1 MARKAIVDTYYSFTP
16 SSRTIVLNQAIPRE
30 RFVLITNV
38 TQNRVI
44 YNFSDPNLTLTSH
57 SISTN
62 TISGVATTT
71 IVLNYN
77 TAAMSATDKLQVV
90 VDEFEETFKPSELY
104 TDPVNKFRVST
115 PQALIDTDFEYGQ
128 QATKW
133 ESIGLVNNRA
143 YAYQNT
149 SANLQAAPGGP
160 IIPTAVVV
168 NSNSNIVTVYTAN
181 TPAVNTP
188 IFVSDTAWAPSE
200 GTFMVDAAQ
209 AGQWFRYAAKQRY
222 VNTAIGSANLNINIP
237 NTTFIANGSIYTRAN
252 IPLSNINFVGTFS
265 NGTVTTTTA
274 HGLTIGNQIVLQG
287 TVAATSGAP
296 NGTFTVTGVYSN
308 TVFRIDANANPVSAT
323 GINSGGQANLFSAS
337 RGTVVHRAFDGGV
350 EFSTSAEGHNNQL
363 IRQTRRY
370 FRYQSGKGL
379 QMSTGTLLEPQLS
392 VDSITS
398 SGTLVTVKTKY
409 THQIRSNVSIQVAN
423 AEQSSYNGTFN
434 VRDVIDP
441 YTFTYVANSTPSSA
455 TATGLYRLSVN
466 GWYGAQNRV
475 GMFDDQNGIF
485 FEYDGQQLYAVR
497 RSSTFQLSGF
507 VSANVANTTVNGI
520 QYNGVT
526 TKFNS
531 ELVPGDYIVIKGMS
545 YRVTE
550 ILSDRQLSISPAYR
564 GEVPTLQTT
573 VTKTIDL
580 RIPQSQWNIDRCDG
594 TGPSGYNL
602 DLSRMQMLYL
612 DYSWYGAGFIRWGFR
627 TTDGNVYYCH
637 KLVNNNVNYEAYM
650 RSGNLPARYETNTFA
665 PRTRLGSTL
674 QAADT
679 SMNVANASGFPT
691 AGVLLIEGW
700 GSTGLSQ
707 REYVSYNGISNNS
720 PTGWTFNNLLRGQQG
735 NTINCIMNTANAT
748 LNLAPGSTTVGVQ
761 EGMYVISANIPQV
774 AVIQSIVPNVSIQL
788 SMAPL
793 IGGTGF
799 VTFAPMANAAQTF
812 TFSTTAPTNVELHAP
827 GYSPRISHWGTS
839 VMMDGRYD
847 DDKSFV
853 FTQGMTTAA
862 HIPAGASFALQSFRV
877 SPSVSAGVS
886 GSTLGVREV
895 VNRMQMVLR
904 NIDTLSSGAFLLQ
917 VVLNGS
923 LSNTTPLWQS
933 VGGSSLTQ
941 YINHTS
947 AVSTQPTGPQ
957 AGTFVNGGEVI
968 FAAFTN
974 ASGGGTNFTTTSYD
988 LPLVRDLGSSI
999 LGGGTTDPRTGFY
1012 PDGPDIVTIVARNV
1026 GSTTANIF
1034 SRLSWTE
1041 AQA

>member
-1 MARKAIVDTYYSFTP
+1 MARKDIIDTYYSFTP
-16 SSRTIVLNQAIPRE
+16 STRTIVLNQIVPRE
-30 RFVLITNV
+30 RLVLITNAN
-38 TQNRVI
+38 TNQVI
-44 YNFSDPNLTLTSH
+44 FNFSDPNLKLTSH
-57 SISTN
+57 AIAQN
-62 TISGVATTT
+62 TITGAATTT
-71 IVLNYN
+71 LVLQYN
-77 TAAMSATDKLQVV
+77 TAAMSATDKLQVI
-90 VDEFEETFKPSELY
+90 VDDFEETFKPSELY
-104 TDPVNKFRVST
+104 TDPVNKFRVSQ
-115 PQALIDTDFEYGQ
+115 PQSLIDTDFEYGQ

-133 ESIGLVNNRA
+133 ESVGLVNNRA

-149 SANLQAAPGGP
+149 SANLQISIGGP

-181 TPAVNTP
+181 TPLVNTP
-188 IFVSDTAWAPSE
+188 IFVSDTTWAPSE

-209 AGQWFRYAAKQRY
+209 QGQWFRYAAKQRY

-237 NTTFIANGSIYTRAN
+237 NTTFIANGSIFTRAN
-252 IPLSNINFVGTFS
+252 IPLSNINFISTFS

-274 HGLTIGNQIVLQG
+274 HGLSLGNQIVLQG

-308 TVFRIDANANPVSAT
+308 TVFRIDANVAPVSAT
-323 GINSGGQANLFSAS
+323 GITSGGQANLFSSA
-337 RGTVVHRAFDGGV
+337 RGTVVHRSFDGGV

-370 FRYQSGKGL
+370 FRYQSGKGI
-379 QMSTGTLLEPQLS
+379 QMSTGTMLKPQLS

-398 SGTLVTVKTKY
+398 SGALVTVRTKY
-409 THQIRSNVSIQVAN
+409 SHQIRPNVSIQVAS
-423 AEQSSYNGTFN
+423 ADQSAYNGTFTI
-434 VRDVIDP
+434 RDVIDP
-441 YTFTYVANSTPSSA
+441 YTFTYVANSTPSAA

-466 GWYGAQNRV
+466 TWYGAANRV

-485 FEYDGQQLYAVR
+485 FEFDGQQLYAVR
-497 RSSTFQLSGF
+497 RSSTYQISGF
-507 VSANVANTTVNGI
+507 VSANVANTIVNGI
-520 QYNGVT
+520 TYNGVT
-526 TKFNS
+526 TKFS
-531 ELVPGDYIVIKGMS
+531 TELAVGDYVVIKGMS

-550 ILSDRQLSISPAYR
+550 ILSDQQLSISPAYR
-564 GEVPTLQTT
+564 GEVPAVQA
-573 VTKTIDL
+573 VATKTIDF

-594 TGPSGYNL
+594 TGPSGYIL
-602 DLSRMQMLYL
+602 DLTKMQMLYL

-627 TTDGNVYYCH
+627 TTDGNIYYCH

-665 PRTRLGSTL
+665 PRTRLNSTL

-679 SMNVANASGFPT
+679 SLNVANASGFPT
-691 AGVLLIEGW
+691 TGVLLIEGW
-700 GSTGLSQ
+700 NAGNSQ

-735 NTINCIMNTANAT
+735 NTINCIMTTANAT
-748 LNLAPGSTTVGVQ
+748 LNLAPGSTTVGIQ

-774 AVIQSIVPNVSIQL
+774 AVVQSIVPNVSIQL
-788 SMAPL
+788 SMAPQ

-812 TFSTTAPTNVELHAP
+812 TFSTTTPTNIELHAP
-827 GYSPRISHWGTS
+827 GYAPRISHWGTS

-853 FTQGMTTAA
+853 FTQGMTTSTNVSS
-862 HIPAGASFALQSFRV
+862 SFPSALQSFRIA
-877 SPSVSAGVS
+877 PSVSAGVS
-886 GSTLGVREV
+886 GATLGTREII
-895 VNRMQMVLR
+895 NRMQMVLR
-904 NIDTLSSGAFLLQ
+904 QLDLLSGGAFLIQ
-917 VVLNGS
+917 VVLNGQIA
-923 LSNTTPLWQS
+923 NATPTWTS
-933 VGGSSLTQ
+933 VGGSSLVQ
-941 YINHTS
+941 YINHTANT
-947 AVSTQPTGPQ
+947 AVT
-957 AGTFVNGGEVI
+957 GGEVI

-974 ASGGGTNFTTTSYD
+974 ASGGASTFTTTSLD
-988 LPLVRDLGSSI
+988 LPLVRDLGNSI
-999 LGGGTTDPRTGFY
+999 LGGGTSNPTTSPY
-1012 PDGPDIVTIVARNV
+1012 PDGPDVVTIVARNI
-1026 GSTTANIF
+1026 GTPFAPIF

>member
-1 MARKAIVDTYYSFTP
+1 MARKDIIDTYYSFTP
-16 SSRTIVLNQAIPRE
+16 STRTIVLNQIVPRE
-30 RFVLITNV
+30 RLVLITNAN
-38 TQNRVI
+38 TNQVI
-44 YNFSDPNLTLTSH
+44 FNFSDPNLKLTSH
-57 SISTN
+57 AIAQN
-62 TISGVATTT
+62 TISGAATTT
-71 IVLNYN
+71 LVLQYN
-77 TAAMSATDKLQVV
+77 TTAMSATDKLQVI
-90 VDEFEETFKPSELY
+90 VDDFEETFKPSELY
-104 TDPVNKFRVST
+104 TDPVNKFRVSQ
-115 PQALIDTDFEYGQ
+115 PQSLIDTDFEYGQ

-133 ESIGLVNNRA
+133 ESVGLVNNRA

-149 SANLQAAPGGP
+149 SANLQISIGGP

-181 TPAVNTP
+181 TPLVNTP
-188 IFVSDTAWAPSE
+188 IFVSDTTWAPSE

-209 AGQWFRYAAKQRY
+209 QGQWFRYAAKQRY

-237 NTTFIANGSIYTRAN
+237 NTTFIANGSIFTRAN
-252 IPLSNINFVGTFS
+252 IPLSNINFISTFS

-274 HGLTIGNQIVLQG
+274 HGLSLGNQIVLQG

-308 TVFRIDANANPVSAT
+308 TVFRIDANVAPVSAT
-323 GINSGGQANLFSAS
+323 GITSGGQANLFSSA
-337 RGTVVHRAFDGGV
+337 RGTVVHRSFDGGV

-370 FRYQSGKGL
+370 FRYQSGKGI
-379 QMSTGTLLEPQLS
+379 QMSTGTMLKPQLS

-398 SGTLVTVKTKY
+398 SGTLVTVRTKY
-409 THQIRSNVSIQVAN
+409 SHQIRPNVNIQIAS
-423 AEQSSYNGTFN
+423 ADQSAYNGTFN
-434 VRDVIDP
+434 IRDVIDP
-441 YTFTYVANSTPSSA
+441 YTFTYVANSTPSAA
-455 TATGLYRLSVN
+455 TATGLYRCSIN
-466 GWYGAQNRV
+466 NWFGASNRV

-497 RSSTFQLSGF
+497 RSSTYQLSGF
-507 VSANVANTTVNGI
+507 VSANVANTIVNGI
-520 QYNGVT
+520 TYNGAT
-526 TKFNS
+526 TKFS
-531 ELVPGDYIVIKGMS
+531 TELAVGDYVVIKGMS

-550 ILSDRQLSISPAYR
+550 ILSDQQLSISPAYR
-564 GEVPTLQTT
+564 GEVPAVQA
-573 VTKTIDL
+573 VATKTIDF

-594 TGPSGYNL
+594 TGPSGYII
-602 DLSRMQMLYL
+602 DLTKMQMLYL

-665 PRTRLGSTL
+665 PRTRLNSTL

-679 SMNVANASGFPT
+679 SLNVANASGFPT

-700 GSTGLSQ
+700 NAGVSQ
-707 REYVSYNGISNNS
+707 REYVSYQGISNNS

-735 NTINCIMNTANAT
+735 NTINCIMTTANAT
-748 LNLAPGSTTVGVQ
+748 LNLAPGSTTVGIQ

-774 AVIQSIVPNVSIQL
+774 AVVQSIVPNVSIQL
-788 SMAPL
+788 SMAPQ

-812 TFSTTAPTNVELHAP
+812 TFSTTTPTNIELHAP
-827 GYSPRISHWGTS
+827 GYAPRISHWGTS

-853 FTQGMTTAA
+853 FTQGMTTSTNVSS
-862 HIPAGASFALQSFRV
+862 SFPSALQSFRI

-886 GSTLGVREV
+886 GATLGTREII
-895 VNRMQMVLR
+895 NRMQMVLR
-904 NIDTLSSGAFLLQ
+904 QLDLLSGGAFLIQ
-917 VVLNGS
+917 VVLNGQIA
-923 LSNTTPLWQS
+923 NATPTWTS
-933 VGGSSLTQ
+933 VGGSSLVQ
-941 YINHTS
+941 YINHTANT
-947 AVSTQPTGPQ
+947 AVT
-957 AGTFVNGGEVI
+957 GGEVI

-974 ASGGGTNFTTTSYD
+974 ASGGASTFTTTSLD
-988 LPLVRDLGSSI
+988 LPLVRDLGNSI
-999 LGGGTTDPRTGFY
+999 LGGGTSNPTTSPY
-1012 PDGPDIVTIVARNV
+1012 PDGPDVVTIVARNI
-1026 GSTTANIF
+1026 GTPFAPIF

>member
-1 MARKAIVDTYYSFTP
+1 MARKDIIDTYYSFTP
-16 SSRTIVLNQAIPRE
+16 STRTIVLNQIVPRE
-30 RFVLITNV
+30 RLVLITNAN
-38 TQNRVI
+38 TNQVI
-44 YNFSDPNLTLTSH
+44 FNFSDPNLKLTSH
-57 SISTN
+57 AIAQN
-62 TISGVATTT
+62 TITGAATTT
-71 IVLNYN
+71 LVLQYN
-77 TAAMSATDKLQVV
+77 TAAMSATDKLQVI
-90 VDEFEETFKPSELY
+90 VDDFEETFKPSELY
-104 TDPVNKFRVST
+104 TDPVNKFRVSQ
-115 PQALIDTDFEYGQ
+115 PQSLIDTDFEYGQ

-133 ESIGLVNNRA
+133 ESVGLVNNRA

-149 SANLQAAPGGP
+149 SANLQVSVGGP

-181 TPAVNTP
+181 TPLVNTP
-188 IFVSDTAWAPSE
+188 IFVSDTTWAPSE

-209 AGQWFRYAAKQRY
+209 QGQWFRYAAKQRY

-237 NTTFIANGSIYTRAN
+237 NTTFIANGSIFTRAN
-252 IPLSNINFVGTFS
+252 IPLSNINFISTFS

-274 HGLTIGNQIVLQG
+274 HGLSLGNQIVLQG

-308 TVFRIDANANPVSAT
+308 TVFRIDANVAPVSAT
-323 GINSGGQANLFSAS
+323 GITSGGQANLYSSS

-370 FRYQSGKGL
+370 FRYQSGKGI
-379 QMSTGTLLEPQLS
+379 QMSTGTMLKPQLS

-398 SGTLVTVKTKY
+398 SGTLVTVRTKY
-409 THQIRSNVSIQVAN
+409 SHQIRPNVNIQIAN
-423 AEQSSYNGTFN
+423 ADQSAYNGTFN
-434 VRDVIDP
+434 IRDVIDP
-441 YTFTYVANSTPSSA
+441 YTFTYVANSTPSAA
-455 TATGLYRLSVN
+455 TATGLYRCSIN
-466 GWYGAQNRV
+466 NWFGASNRV

-497 RSSTFQLSGF
+497 RSSTYQLSGF
-507 VSANVANTTVNGI
+507 VSANVANTIVNGI
-520 QYNGVT
+520 TYNGAT
-526 TKFNS
+526 TKFS
-531 ELVPGDYIVIKGMS
+531 TELAVGDYVVIKGMS

-550 ILSDRQLSISPAYR
+550 ILSDQQLSISPAYR
-564 GEVPTLQTT
+564 GEVPAVQA
-573 VTKTIDL
+573 VATKTIDF

-594 TGPSGYNL
+594 TGPSGYIL
-602 DLSRMQMLYL
+602 DLTKMQMLYL

-637 KLVNNNVNYEAYM
+637 KLINNNVNYEAYM

-665 PRTRLGSTL
+665 PRTRLNSTL

-679 SMNVANASGFPT
+679 SLNVANASGFPT

-700 GSTGLSQ
+700 NAGISQ

-735 NTINCIMNTANAT
+735 NTINCIMTTANAT
-748 LNLAPGSTTVGVQ
+748 LNLAPGSTTVGIQ

-774 AVIQSIVPNVSIQL
+774 AVVQSIVPNVSIQL
-788 SMAPL
+788 SMAPQ

-812 TFSTTAPTNVELHAP
+812 TFSATAPTNVELHAP
-827 GYSPRISHWGTS
+827 GYAPRISHWGTS

-862 HIPAGASFALQSFRV
+862 QIPPGASFALQSFRIA
-877 SPSVSAGVS
+877 PSVSAGVS
-886 GSTLGVREV
+886 GATLGTREI

-904 NIDTLSSGAFLLQ
+904 QLDTLSGGAFLLQ

-923 LSNTTPLWQS
+923 LSNTTPTWQS

-941 YINHTS
+941 YINHTAAPPS
-947 AVSTQPTGPQ
+947 QPTGPQ

-974 ASGGGTNFTTTSYD
+974 ASGGGSTFTTTQYD

-999 LGGGTTDPRTGFY
+999 IGGGTTDPTRGFY

-1026 GSTTANIF
+1026 GSTSANIF